1 MSEEGDKPAE
11 DEKPDD
17 ASAKDATESASPSL
31 PKLSKQKKRVFV
43 VALFLIF
50 LVAQELVLRLLF
62 PVPEIANFN
71 RIQYSQMFH
80 DQSEA
85 QAGRGKFL
93 ANASYIHA
101 SDPDEAEFLH
111 SLNLYGFR
119 DRQWTVEKPEA
130 AKRVM
135 FFGDSFMEGAM
146 ASDEYTIPEGFKATA
161 EQEGERYDTMN
172 MGIQAMGLTGYMFLM
187 ADAVPVFKPD
197 VVFVVFFENDF
208 FEPVEFNPQLME
220 GRMEY
225 PEFNSP
231 WKPRLVQL
239 IENVRSDRPIARR
252 WTSAPFSFFGAVPH
266 KSNPFSDPQKAQF
279 YSQYVDPMVS
289 AAMIKGR
296 FNPHIV
302 DEYGYDEEFLR
313 QPINVSSYL
322 LAYKEFLQ
330 KHNCELYTAYIPLN
344 HQISDHYVPF
354 AMKFSRAPRGG
365 VKSLQSEEY
374 QVHRRALEIQC
385 DVLEI
390 PFLDLTPVLKNL
402 EDKGN
407 RLYWEYDNHMR
418 GESYLLV
425 GSELF
430 DWYASRRSEKTKE

>member
-1 MSEEGDKPAE
+1 MNEQGEKQPESSKPE
-11 DEKPDD
+11 DSSSPD
-17 ASAKDATESASPSL
+17 ESRRPL
-31 PKLSKQKKRVFV
+31 TTRRRLSGQKKLIFGGV
-43 VALFLIF
+43 LFLAF
-50 LVAQELVLRLLF
+50 LVGQELILRLLF

-80 DQSEA
+80 DKSEA
-85 QAGRGKFL
+85 RAGTGTFL

-101 SDPDEAEFLH
+101 SDPDGAEFVH

-119 DRQWTVEKPEA
+119 DGQWTIKKPA
-130 AKRVM
+130 GMKRVM
-135 FFGDSFMEGAM
+135 FMGDSFMEGAM
-146 ASDEYTIPEGFKATA
+146 ASDDYTIPEGFKNTA
-161 EQEGERYDTMN
+161 EEAGERYDTMN

-197 VVFVVFFENDF
+197 VVFIVFFENDF

-220 GRMEY
+220 GRLEY

-239 IENVRSDRPIARR
+239 IENIRYDRPVARR
-252 WTSAPFSFFGAVPH
+252 WHSSPFSFFGAVPH
-266 KSNPFSDPQKAQF
+266 PSNPFSDPQKAKF
-279 YSQYVDPMVS
+279 YSQYVDPSVA
-289 AAMIKGR
+289 AAMMRGR

-365 VKSLQSEEY
+365 VKSLQSDEY

-385 DVLEI
+385 DVLDI
-390 PFLDLTPVLKNL
+390 PFLDLSPVLKDL
-402 EDKGN
+402 ESKGN

-425 GSELF
+425 GSELY
-430 DWYASRRSEKTKE
+430 DWYASRRSEQNKK